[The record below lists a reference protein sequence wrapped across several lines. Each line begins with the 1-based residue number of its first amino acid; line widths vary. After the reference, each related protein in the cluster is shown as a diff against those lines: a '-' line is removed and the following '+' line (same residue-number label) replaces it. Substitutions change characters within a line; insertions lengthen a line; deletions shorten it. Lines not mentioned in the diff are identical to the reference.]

1 MERQW
6 QGEHA
11 RESKEGGVSTTTRV
25 GTGEDHEGPPAPA
38 QKESTPCATRQNEE
52 QTLGEEHTSSK
63 KTPSVCDI
71 TADMEAN
78 IPPNRVMREVIVA
91 RDSNA
96 ARFARTLNTQMGEDQ
111 PRNKVLLNRGQQQ
124 RATTEVILDLICM
137 YIFQAHRVP
146 RLFILH
152 VGVNDILQD
161 RDPDAFAHM
170 LWERWKECEDSLAIC
185 SISQM

>member
-25 GTGEDHEGPPAPA
+25 GTGEDREGPPAPA

-124 RATTEVILDLICM
+124 RSFWILYACT
-137 YIFQAHRVP
+137 FP
-146 RLFILH
+146 RHI
-152 VGVNDILQD
+152 
-161 RDPDAFAHM
+161 
-170 LWERWKECEDSLAIC
+170 ESLAF
-185 SISQM
+185 SSYT